1 MVQMGFE
8 LTFVALFV
16 ILIFVGSI
24 AVPIYVLVTRGRWA
38 WALVYCGA
46 AFVWT
51 WALQR
56 FTGAEPAVPL
66 TAAQEWWS
74 HCCWLASLVFYMSV
88 GLMLGTVVRRQW
100 SATTAFLLP
109 VGVGGALMAAF
120 IAGMAVIGPHFLGQ
134 PAGQFLAAELSQMI
148 QQSVD
153 MTPSVPPS
161 LLPRLK
167 ELGAQVITW
176 SVKLLPATIWLMGF
190 AVTALTLLMGKW
202 MVPRELWMKYQ
213 GGLTRWKAPGLCVW
227 LVILLG
233 GLYFAST
240 YGPPLPWV
248 LPVVVNGLLG
258 LMGIFLLQGAMIV
271 SYYVRRQRE
280 GIFRWMWYGLVIL
293 FFQTAVIV
301 MVLLGVFDYWVDFRR
316 VERKIVL

>member
-1 MVQMGFE
+1 MWFE

-24 AVPIYVLVTRGRWA
+24 AVPIYVLVTRGRWG
-38 WALVYCGA
+38 WAVIYCGA

-56 FTGAEPAVPL
+56 LTGAESAVAL
-66 TAAQEWWS
+66 AAAHKWWN
-74 HCCWLASLVFYMSV
+74 HYWWLASLVFYMSA
-88 GLMLGTVVRRQW
+88 GLTLGTVVRRQW
-100 SATTAFLLP
+100 SPTTAFLLP

-120 IAGMAVIGPHFLGQ
+120 VAGMAVAAPHVLGQ
-134 PAGQFLAAELSQMI
+134 SAGQFLATELNQMI

-153 MTPSVPPS
+153 MAKTIPSEQ
-161 LLPRLK
+161 LAQLK
-167 ELGAQVITW
+167 EVGGQVIAW
-176 SVKLLPATIWLMGF
+176 SVKLLPATVWLMGL

-233 GLYFAST
+233 GSYFAST
-240 YGPPLPWV
+240 YGPPMPWV
-248 LPVVVNGLLG
+248 LPVAVNGLLG
-258 LMGIFLLQGAMIV
+258 VMGIFLLQGAMIV

-280 GIFRWMWYGLVIL
+280 GIFRWMWYGLIIL

-316 VERKIVL
+316 IERKIVL